1 MSLSQKCQYA
11 VRAVLELAKRHGA
24 GPVTI
29 GDIAA
34 EQAIPGRFLEMILN
48 ELKQGGHVGSR
59 RGIRG
64 GYFLVTPPG
73 QLSVG
78 EIIRFIDGPLDPVK
92 CVNIQD
98 GKPCRLKDSCAL
110 VGLWARAKSAVED
123 VYENTSFQDL
133 VEAERTAQRKHVADF
148 CI

>member
-11 VRAVLELAKRHGA
+11 VRAVLELAKKHGS

-34 EQAIPGRFLEMILN
+34 EQAIPARFLEMILN

-64 GYFLVTPPG
+64 GYFLVTPPN
-73 QLSVG
+73 QLNVG

-98 GKPCRLKDSCAL
+98 GKPCRLKDGCAL
-110 VGLWARAKSAVED
+110 VGLWTRAKNAVEE
-123 VYENTSFQDL
+123 VYEKTTFQDL
-133 VEAERTAQRKHVADF
+133 VEAEREAQQKVNADF